1 MKPIFSK
8 IRVLGTAALALFLTA
23 SCSDILDEQPRSSY
37 DPTFFKTEKGV
48 EGGVTSMYAHLRYI
62 YGQAY
67 YYNSCLTGTD
77 EATWGWSADGNFKD
91 ADLSGVG
98 NLTAT
103 TCRSDALWGTA
114 FSNINTAN
122 GVIENGAEVR
132 VNESLV
138 SEARFFR
145 AFDYFLLVQT
155 FGGVPLDLGSGELKF
170 NITPSRTSVRNT
182 VPEVYTKAIFPDLL
196 TAIENLPANP
206 RMTGGVTK
214 TVARLYLAKAYLTY
228 AWWLKNPNNI
238 PTYPECQRTDPDG
251 HDAAWYFQQAYD
263 VAVTAI
269 ENPGPFGL
277 QESFWMVN
285 AGPNDRNMEIL
296 LYADHTQEDEYYNG
310 GSLSY
315 GGGGAPDNFAGW
327 MMNWNYTDARSADN
341 QAVINRIAE
350 QCYGRPWT
358 RMAPPLGVFTKTF
371 ADKVNDSR
379 YDGTFTTVYRGNWST
394 AGQNWESVTNANGM
408 KVKEREPIFS
418 FVFQDMDK
426 IDYAGEGSKSNLG
439 AGTLPGRADWVLG
452 LDAVGR
458 YVYPGLWKLGPY
470 RTDNGSGAGQP
481 NAGSTRPYNIAKFSE
496 LYLVA
501 AEAAV
506 EGAATQ
512 AGKSARDLVNVLRA
526 RAGRWTY
533 SNAEYKEVDRDF
545 SAEMTAATPATIDI
559 NYILDERSREFYGE
573 GYRWFDL
580 VRTQKWNEYA
590 DSYVICGGK
599 GDHNPQTYSRTIE
612 AFHYLRPIPQ
622 GQLDGMEM
630 TEEEKTLIRIRDT
643 EIDFLFF
650 KSTRRFFLFLM
661 EEAAVFLWYGLL
673 GRLSSSHR
681 IYVFSLM
688 SMWLPSNKFTVSLR
702 WVSFIT

>member
-122 GVIENGAEVR
+122 GVIENGAEVG

-145 AFDYFLLVQT
+145 AFDYFLLVQA

-206 RMTGGVTK
+206 RVTGGVTK

-439 AGTLPGRADWVLG
+439 AGTLPGRPDWVLG

-512 AGKSARDLVNVLRA
+512 AGKSVRDLVNVLRA

-630 TEEEKTLIRIRDT
+630 TEEEKDAYQNPGYRD
-643 EIDFLFF
+643 
-650 KSTRRFFLFLM
+650 
-661 EEAAVFLWYGLL
+661 
-673 GRLSSSHR
+673 
-681 IYVFSLM
+681 
-688 SMWLPSNKFTVSLR
+688 
-702 WVSFIT
+702 

>member
-122 GVIENGAEVR
+122 GVIENGAEVG

-170 NITPSRTSVRNT
+170 NITPSRTPVRNT

-206 RMTGGVTK
+206 RVTGGVTK

-630 TEEEKTLIRIRDT
+630 TEEEKDAYQNPGYRD
-643 EIDFLFF
+643 
-650 KSTRRFFLFLM
+650 
-661 EEAAVFLWYGLL
+661 
-673 GRLSSSHR
+673 
-681 IYVFSLM
+681 
-688 SMWLPSNKFTVSLR
+688 
-702 WVSFIT
+702 

>member
-1 MKPIFSK
+1 MTMKPIFSK

-206 RMTGGVTK
+206 RVTGGVTK

-630 TEEEKTLIRIRDT
+630 TEEEKDAYQNPGYRD
-643 EIDFLFF
+643 
-650 KSTRRFFLFLM
+650 
-661 EEAAVFLWYGLL
+661 
-673 GRLSSSHR
+673 
-681 IYVFSLM
+681 
-688 SMWLPSNKFTVSLR
+688 
-702 WVSFIT
+702 

>member
-122 GVIENGAEVR
+122 GVIENGAEVG

-138 SEARFFR
+138 SETRFFR

-206 RMTGGVTK
+206 RVTGGVTK

-238 PTYPECQRTDPDG
+238 PTYPECQRTDPNG

-630 TEEEKTLIRIRDT
+630 TEEEKDAYQNPGYRD
-643 EIDFLFF
+643 
-650 KSTRRFFLFLM
+650 
-661 EEAAVFLWYGLL
+661 
-673 GRLSSSHR
+673 
-681 IYVFSLM
+681 
-688 SMWLPSNKFTVSLR
+688 
-702 WVSFIT
+702 

>member
-122 GVIENGAEVR
+122 GVIENGAEVG

-206 RMTGGVTK
+206 RVTGGVTK

-238 PTYPECQRTDPDG
+238 PTYPECQRTDPNG

-327 MMNWNYTDARSADN
+327 MMNWNYTDARSAYN

-439 AGTLPGRADWVLG
+439 AGTLPDRADWVLG

-630 TEEEKTLIRIRDT
+630 TEEEKDAYQNPGYRD
-643 EIDFLFF
+643 
-650 KSTRRFFLFLM
+650 
-661 EEAAVFLWYGLL
+661 
-673 GRLSSSHR
+673 
-681 IYVFSLM
+681 
-688 SMWLPSNKFTVSLR
+688 
-702 WVSFIT
+702 

>member
-1 MKPIFSK
+1 MTMKPIFSK

-122 GVIENGAEVR
+122 GVIENGAEVG

-206 RMTGGVTK
+206 RVTGGVTK

-439 AGTLPGRADWVLG
+439 AGTLPGRPDWVLG

-512 AGKSARDLVNVLRA
+512 AGKSVRDLVNVLRA

-612 AFHYLRPIPQ
+612 AFH
-622 GQLDGMEM
+622 
-630 TEEEKTLIRIRDT
+630 
-643 EIDFLFF
+643 
-650 KSTRRFFLFLM
+650 
-661 EEAAVFLWYGLL
+661 
-673 GRLSSSHR
+673 
-681 IYVFSLM
+681 
-688 SMWLPSNKFTVSLR
+688 
-702 WVSFIT
+702 

>member
-122 GVIENGAEVR
+122 GVIENGAEVG

-145 AFDYFLLVQT
+145 AFDYFQLVQT

-206 RMTGGVTK
+206 RVTGGVTK

-327 MMNWNYTDARSADN
+327 MMNWNYTAARSADN

-630 TEEEKTLIRIRDT
+630 TEEEKDAYQNPGYRD
-643 EIDFLFF
+643 
-650 KSTRRFFLFLM
+650 
-661 EEAAVFLWYGLL
+661 
-673 GRLSSSHR
+673 
-681 IYVFSLM
+681 
-688 SMWLPSNKFTVSLR
+688 
-702 WVSFIT
+702 

>member
-122 GVIENGAEVR
+122 GVIENGAEVG

-206 RMTGGVTK
+206 RVTGGVTK

-238 PTYPECQRTDPDG
+238 PTYPECQRTDPNG

-327 MMNWNYTDARSADN
+327 MMNWNYTDASSADN

-630 TEEEKTLIRIRDT
+630 TEEEKDAYQNPGYRD
-643 EIDFLFF
+643 
-650 KSTRRFFLFLM
+650 
-661 EEAAVFLWYGLL
+661 
-673 GRLSSSHR
+673 
-681 IYVFSLM
+681 
-688 SMWLPSNKFTVSLR
+688 
-702 WVSFIT
+702 

>member
-122 GVIENGAEVR
+122 GVIENGAEVG

-206 RMTGGVTK
+206 RVTGGVTK

-439 AGTLPGRADWVLG
+439 AGTLPGRSDWVLG

-512 AGKSARDLVNVLRA
+512 AGKSVRDLVNVLRA

-630 TEEEKTLIRIRDT
+630 TEEEKDAYQNPGYRD
-643 EIDFLFF
+643 
-650 KSTRRFFLFLM
+650 
-661 EEAAVFLWYGLL
+661 
-673 GRLSSSHR
+673 
-681 IYVFSLM
+681 
-688 SMWLPSNKFTVSLR
+688 
-702 WVSFIT
+702 

>member
-91 ADLSGVG
+91 ADLSEVG

-122 GVIENGAEVR
+122 GVIENGAEVG

-206 RMTGGVTK
+206 RVTGGVTK

-238 PTYPECQRTDPDG
+238 PTYPECQRTDPNG

-630 TEEEKTLIRIRDT
+630 TEEEKDAYQNPGYRD
-643 EIDFLFF
+643 
-650 KSTRRFFLFLM
+650 
-661 EEAAVFLWYGLL
+661 
-673 GRLSSSHR
+673 
-681 IYVFSLM
+681 
-688 SMWLPSNKFTVSLR
+688 
-702 WVSFIT
+702 

>member
-122 GVIENGAEVR
+122 GVIENGAEVG

-170 NITPSRTSVRNT
+170 NITPSRTSVRKT

-206 RMTGGVTK
+206 RVTGGVTK

-350 QCYGRPWT
+350 QCYGRTWT

-439 AGTLPGRADWVLG
+439 AGTLPGRPDWVLG

-512 AGKSARDLVNVLRA
+512 AGKSVRDLVNVLRA

-630 TEEEKTLIRIRDT
+630 TEEEKDAYQNPGYRD
-643 EIDFLFF
+643 
-650 KSTRRFFLFLM
+650 
-661 EEAAVFLWYGLL
+661 
-673 GRLSSSHR
+673 
-681 IYVFSLM
+681 
-688 SMWLPSNKFTVSLR
+688 
-702 WVSFIT
+702 

>member
-122 GVIENGAEVR
+122 GVIENGAEVG

-206 RMTGGVTK
+206 RVTGGVTK

-371 ADKVNDSR
+371 ADKANDSR

-630 TEEEKTLIRIRDT
+630 TEEEKDAYQNPGYRD
-643 EIDFLFF
+643 
-650 KSTRRFFLFLM
+650 
-661 EEAAVFLWYGLL
+661 
-673 GRLSSSHR
+673 
-681 IYVFSLM
+681 
-688 SMWLPSNKFTVSLR
+688 
-702 WVSFIT
+702 

>member
-122 GVIENGAEVR
+122 GVIENAAEVG

-155 FGGVPLDLGSGELKF
+155 FGGVPLDMGAGELKF

-206 RMTGGVTK
+206 RVTGGVTK

-263 VAVTAI
+263 VAVAAI

-296 LYADHTQEDEYYNG
+296 LYADHTQENEFYNG

-315 GGGGAPDNFAGW
+315 GSGGAPDNFAGW

-506 EGAATQ
+506 EGTAAQ

-533 SNAEYKEVDRDF
+533 SNAEYKNVDRDF

-599 GDHNPQTYSRTIE
+599 GDHNPQTYNRTIE

-630 TEEEKTLIRIRDT
+630 TKEEKMAYQNPGYRD
-643 EIDFLFF
+643 
-650 KSTRRFFLFLM
+650 
-661 EEAAVFLWYGLL
+661 
-673 GRLSSSHR
+673 
-681 IYVFSLM
+681 
-688 SMWLPSNKFTVSLR
+688 
-702 WVSFIT
+702 